1 MPEAFDAVFRSNQ
14 QLIAKLGEG
23 NAYLVWAI
31 GLYLEEPDLESL
43 ASEALTDGTN
53 DKKLDFLYLDRDGR
67 RIVFAQGYFA
77 QVARDSAPANK
88 ASDLNTAAA
97 WLFSGDLVDVPH
109 ALRPPMEDC
118 RQALADGEVDSI
130 ELLFVHN
137 LPESVNVTKELRT
150 AAQHIQSFLD
160 KTPVVTVQGRELGA
174 SRVANLYAS
183 RDSHIDV
190 KEPIRC
196 PAEIKFT
203 EEGPKWRAHILS
215 VPGRWLNELFV
226 AHGEALFSAN
236 YRGFLGVNKRRRINS
251 GIRLS
256 AETSPKDFW
265 VFNNGVTLL
274 TLGITP
280 TAGET
285 TLTGVSIINGA
296 QTTGSLGSVD
306 LKKHDL
312 ADVKVLCR
320 VIESS
325 DDTTIN
331 EIVRFNNTQNEITNW
346 DQYSNDPDQLRIKGE
361 FQTLGHSYS
370 QKRGFGIGTDAI
382 SIEEVAQ
389 PLVAFHG
396 RYEDANGGKNRIFER
411 KPLYNSAFPNRK
423 ARHILFV
430 YALARAIDERRGELK
445 RKSSAGTIITIEEQ
459 QLGLLRH
466 LRFKYFLVAVVARLV
481 EVVLGKKV
489 DLDAVA
495 FSPVAS
501 QATNNSLIELVAAWS
516 PIVEVVLTFATTVLP
531 AADVTRK
538 LSQPDAV
545 AAIAKQLE
553 ALLYTSKGS
562 TSFEVFRGIVS
573 DS

>member
-1 MPEAFDAVFRSNQ
+1 MADAIESVFLGNQ
-14 QLIAKLGEG
+14 KLISKLGEG
-23 NAYLVWAI
+23 NAYLVWAL
-31 GLYLEEPDLESL
+31 GLYLEEPDLDSL
-43 ASEALTDGTN
+43 ASEALTDGSN
-53 DKKLDFLYLDRDGR
+53 DKKLDFLYLDRDAR
-67 RIVFAQGYFA
+67 RIVFAQGYYA
-77 QVARDSAPANK
+77 QVTKDSAPANK

-97 WLFSGDLVDVPH
+97 WLFSGDLADVPDS
-109 ALRPPMEDC
+109 LRPPMEDC
-118 RQALADGEVDSI
+118 RQALNDGEIDSI

-150 AAQHIQSFLD
+150 AAQHIQAFLGR
-160 KTPVVTVQGRELGA
+160 TPSVAVQGRELGA
-174 SRVANLYAS
+174 SRVAHLYAT

-190 KEPIRC
+190 KDVVPC

-203 EEGPKWRAHILS
+203 EEGPNWRAHILS
-215 VPGRWLNELFV
+215 VPGRWLHDLFV
-226 AHGEALFSAN
+226 TYGEALFSAN

-256 AETSPKDFW
+256 AESSPKDFW

-274 TLGITP
+274 TLGIKPATGG
-280 TAGET
+280 AS
-285 TLTGVSIINGA
+285 LTGVSIINGA

-312 ADVKVLCR
+312 AEVKVLCR

-325 DDTTIN
+325 DDATIS

-361 FQTLGHSYS
+361 FEALGHAYS
-370 QKRGFGIGTDAI
+370 QKRGFGVGTDAI

-430 YALARAIDERRGELK
+430 YSFARAVDERRSELK
-445 RKSSAGTIITIEEQ
+445 RKSSAGSIITLEEQ
-459 QLGLLRH
+459 QLALLRH
-466 LRFKYFLVAVVARLV
+466 LRFKYFLVALVARLL

-495 FSPVAS
+495 FSPHA
-501 QATNNSLIELVAAWS
+501 AEAKNNTFIELIAAWS
-516 PIVEVVLTFATTVLP
+516 PIVEVVLTFATTAM
-531 AADVTRK
+531 AAGDVTRT
-538 LSQPDAV
+538 LAQPDAV
-545 AAIAKQLE
+545 ATVGKQLE
-553 ALLYTSKGS
+553 ALLYASKS
-562 TSFEVFRGIVS
+562 SAAFDVFRGMVS